1 MSPKALDRGRLQA
14 FFPPYTEFGGAVD
27 GLLTGRDVVPGG
39 ALVWWLMDGVRQ
51 EGELDRLKARPF
63 GVPLI
68 VLLPSAADIH
78 RTLPLLNSV
87 TTLNARSVLPAIHL
101 GSPEHLRM
109 VLKTPPRSTPDAV
122 CRHLARRGVLR
133 TPAAQREV
141 HRIFELAPEVP
152 SITKLAKRMYASRRT
167 LGRHF
172 SNAGLPVP
180 SHWLQFARLLY
191 VCVHLQSDE
200 GAIFRIA
207 TRLGYPDGFTMS
219 NQMKRMIGYRPSEVR
234 NYLGWEWI
242 VEAWLRR
249 EEAAGRV
256 TL

>member
-1 MSPKALDRGRLQA
+1 MSPKAVERGRLQA
-14 FFPPYTEFGGAVD
+14 FLPPYDEFGDSVD
-27 GLLTGRDVVPGG
+27 ALLYGSEIVPGG
-39 ALVWWLMDGVRQ
+39 ALVWWLVDGVRQ

-68 VLLPSAADIH
+68 VLLPSAAEIH
-78 RTLPLLNSV
+78 RTFPLLNAV
-87 TTLNARSVLPAIHL
+87 TSLNARSVLPAVHL
-101 GSPEHLRM
+101 GSPEHLRL
-109 VLKTPPRSTPDAV
+109 VLSTPPRSTPDSV

-133 TPAAQREV
+133 SPAAQREI

-152 SITKLAKRMYASRRT
+152 SVTKLAKRMYASRRT

-172 SNAGLPVP
+172 SGAGLPVP
-180 SHWLQFARLLY
+180 SHWLQFARLLH
-191 VCVHLQSDE
+191 VCVQLQCDDS
-200 GAIFRIA
+200 AIFRVA

-242 VEAWLRR
+242 VESWLRR
-249 EEAAGRV
+249 EAEAGRV
-256 TL
+256 EL